1 MRYLGG
7 GIGHR
12 TQAMPLDP
20 ASKGIGVV
28 GTQGDPDL
36 EMDLEEVGE
45 PGNDAANHTQGPQVD
60 DLEDPNEEDYEHD
73 DFSCSEVV
81 VQDDEL
87 EDYAYTQGLGPQLGR
102 GPDGD
107 DEDLEGIDGYDL
119 GPEDGED
126 DEYYHSELEYE

>member
-12 TQAMPLDP
+12 TQATRADP
-20 ASKGIGVV
+20 ASNGIGII

-45 PGNDAANHTQGPQVD
+45 DAANHTQGHRVD
-60 DLEDPNEEDYEHD
+60 DIEDPNEEDYERD
-73 DFSCSEVV
+73 NVPCNEAV

-87 EDYAYTQGLGPQLGR
+87 EDYEYTQGLGAQLER
-102 GPDGD
+102 DL
-107 DEDLEGIDGYDL
+107 ESEEEELEGIDGYDI

-126 DEYYHSELEYE
+126 DGYYHSELEYE